1 MLEENKIT
9 ANRTSSDCVVK
20 AILADLEKRV
30 QNKVIEPSNYALL
43 KKLIEKAETSDE
55 AIKIAELGT
64 TYKRTGFHF
73 DKRLEKTSDT
83 ISYFKRNKDLSF
95 TQNPTDIT
103 HKLIIGDNYPALLN
117 LLIQYRGKVDVIYI
131 DPPYGKDSMGEYAQ
145 TNYENNITRDNL
157 LSMLYPRLVL
167 AKQLLSDSGIIFC
180 SIDDRNQAY
189 VKGLFDE
196 VFEENNFIATNIIE
210 NNRGGRDYGGI
221 AVQHEYLLMYAKNQL
236 YCEPN
241 LIEEENKVFD
251 YEDAKG
257 GFNLQELRNRNKKFN
272 KENRPNLFYPFYV
285 NPKKKY
291 DNDLLEISL
300 EHKEGFEEVFPAKSE
315 GIQTVWRWGKEEKS
329 RPNLNKVIF
338 GKVNKNNGFMIVQK
352 YRKTCKMQ
360 RSIWEEK
367 LFVNERGTEE
377 VKSIFQAPCFDYPKS
392 KYLIRRIIELGSSAN
407 SIVLDFFA
415 GSGTTGQAVLEL
427 NKQDGGKR
435 QYICV
440 QLNEDLDKA
449 LLNDPKNQTIKN
461 QIALCDKYNRPHELS
476 EITAER
482 LRRVMTGKCY
492 DGSSDFEWNKKNT
505 ALGGNLDVY
514 NIETVSNFETAPTK
528 TAFDVIDE
536 TLYGQEKFATVQKK
550 VEWVCANFEHAQK
563 QLETKSC

>member
-1 MLEENKIT
+1 M
-9 ANRTSSDCVVK
+9 
-20 AILADLEKRV
+20 ADLEKRV

-189 VKGLFDE
+189 VKGLLDE
-196 VFEENNFIATNIIE
+196 VFEEKNFVNSIVWEANP
-210 NNRGGRDYGGI
+210 GGDKGVMVETTKQFI
-221 AVQHEYLLMYAKNQL
+221 LMYAN
-236 YCEPN
+236 
-241 LIEEENKVFD
+241 NKSILFGL
-251 YEDAKG
+251 ELEQKKSE
-257 GFNLQELRNRNKKFN
+257 FNLQDKKGNYKKGGQLEKWGNADTIYTHPRLGYTIYYKEKTKEVKILSDYN
-272 KENRPNLFYPFYV
+272 KEELIKNKSSKMKYLPPDKELLKQGFIPIRPRV
-285 NPKKKY
+285 TQAGNP
-291 DNDLLEISL
+291 
-300 EHKEGFEEVFPAKSE
+300 GR
-315 GIQTVWRWGKEEKS
+315 WRLEEKTFLS
-329 RPNLNKVIF
+329 RFANNDFMFEINNGVGKIYEKNRFIPLKYKKMKDIIHSDIAKQTNDQKDIF
-338 GKVNKNNGFMIVQK
+338 GQ
-352 YRKTCKMQ
+352 Q
-360 RSIWEEK
+360 P
-367 LFVNERGTEE
+367 L
-377 VKSIFQAPCFDYPKS
+377 FDYPKPVA
-392 KYLIRRIIELGSSAN
+392 LIRYLLSHYQREESVI
-407 SIVLDFFA
+407 LDFFA

-427 NKQDGGKR
+427 NKDGGKR
-435 QYICV
+435 RYICV
-440 QLNEDLDKA
+440 QLNENLDKA
-449 LLNDPKNQTIKN
+449 LEQDPTSLVIKA
-461 QIALCDKYNRPHELS
+461 QISLCDKYHRPHELS

-482 LRRVMTGKCY
+482 LHRVMTGKCY